1 MAPANSSRP
10 PGLSIDQTAAALAGL
25 LIGAGGLHMAR
36 PRAFDALVPPQLPGS
51 ARDWTYASGAA
62 EIGVGLALAVPATR
76 RLGAGAAAALFVA
89 VFPGNVYMAVR
100 SRRGPLK
107 YQAIAFGRL
116 PLQIPLVLAAL
127 KVRNSRG
134 GVAAAG

>member
-1 MAPANSSRP
+1 MASAKSSRRP
-10 PGLSIDQTAAALAGL
+10 LLSIDQTAVGLASL
-25 LIGAGGLHMAR
+25 LIGAGVLHMAR

-76 RLGAGAAAALFVA
+76 RLGGGAAAALFVA
-89 VFPGNVYMAVR
+89 VFPGNVYMAAR
-100 SRRGPLK
+100 SRRRPLK
-107 YQAIAFGRL
+107 YQAIAIGRL

-127 KVRNSRG
+127 KVRGSR
-134 GVAAAG
+134 GVAAS